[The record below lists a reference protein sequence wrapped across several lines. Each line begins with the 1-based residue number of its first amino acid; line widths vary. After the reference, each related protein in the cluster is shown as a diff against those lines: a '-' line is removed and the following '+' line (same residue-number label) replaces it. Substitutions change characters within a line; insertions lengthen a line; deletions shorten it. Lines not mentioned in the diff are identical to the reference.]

1 MANKKLKKKDYQ
13 QALQAMF
20 EQAQGVKG
28 WDTRYVPKSLDP
40 VDHSSLEIKLIAY
53 YLPQFHP
60 VPENDHWWGKGF
72 TEWTNVTKAVP
83 QFLGHYQ
90 PHLPGELGFYD
101 LRLPESLR
109 AQAAL
114 ARHYGVHGFC
124 IHHYWFGGRRI
135 LERPLEVLLENPDID
150 INFCLCWAN
159 ENWCRR
165 WDGLEEDILLA
176 QSHSPQDDIAFIDS
190 LMPAFKD
197 ERYIKVDGK
206 PVLVVYRASLLP
218 DARETAKR
226 WRAHLAEH
234 GFPGI
239 HLVAATSFD
248 IVESESFGFDATV
261 EFPPHKFK
269 VEPINSQYVVLNPDY
284 TGKIY
289 DYGNWKDRW
298 NSQPSEGRVHY
309 RGVMPSWDNEARRP
323 GNGFSYVNATP
334 VSYASWLNNVCQE
347 TAAKPEAQ
355 RFVFVN
361 AWNEWAEG
369 AHLEP
374 DRRNGYAYLHATAS
388 VLQRFRKPSAVFNRV
403 TEIQRSFVKRSDFCV
418 AVHLYYSDLSAE
430 LIARLREAPSIDVH
444 LSMMQDVST
453 DVLELWLNSGL
464 NFYPTLI
471 ENRGR
476 DIRSFL
482 TAFSG
487 FIQPRGYELFCK
499 VHTKKSLH
507 RLDGDVWRSS
517 LYDSLISEIAIDQLK
532 SSRRVGLLAPLGSIM
547 DLSVPQIHLGN
558 LEWLNAL
565 LEILGRPDLAD
576 GYRFSFSAG
585 SMFWGRTEAFSLLR
599 KFDDLIDSFELEVG
613 QMDGTLA
620 HAFERIFGLLVNAEG
635 YEMAEAGNGGAVG
648 QLKELLQVTHR
659 KIPS

>member
-1 MANKKLKKKDYQ
+1 MARKKLTKKDYQ

-28 WDTRYVPKSLDP
+28 WDTRYVPRSLDP
-40 VDHSSLEIKLIAY
+40 VDHDSLDIKLIAY

-135 LERPLEVLLENPDID
+135 LERPFQVLLENPDID

-159 ENWCRR
+159 ENWSRR

-176 QSHSPQDDIAFIDS
+176 QSHSPEDDLAFIDS
-190 LMPAFKD
+190 LLPAFRD
-197 ERYIKVDGK
+197 ERYIKVEGK
-206 PVLVVYRASLLP
+206 PLLVVYRASLLP
-218 DARETAKR
+218 DARQTAKR
-226 WRAHLAEH
+226 WRERLREH
-234 GFPGI
+234 GFPGV

-248 IVESESFGFDATV
+248 ITDAESFDFDATV
-261 EFPPHKFK
+261 EFPPHKYLLD
-269 VEPINSQYVVLNPDY
+269 PINDHYVVMNPEY

-289 DYGNWKDRW
+289 DYDKWREKW
-298 NSQPSEGRVHY
+298 NELPSTGRVHY
-309 RGVMPSWDNEARRP
+309 RAVMPSWDNEPRRP
-323 GNGFSYVNATP
+323 GNGFSYVNSSPT
-334 VSYASWLNNVCQE
+334 SYASWLDRVCQE
-347 TAAKPEAQ
+347 TMTKQASD

-374 DRRNGYAYLHATAS
+374 DRKYGYAYLHATS
-388 VLQRFRKPSAVFNRV
+388 NVLQQFRKPSAVSNSV
-403 TEIQRSFVKRSDFCV
+403 AELQKKFVKRNDACV
-418 AVHLYYSDLSAE
+418 VVHLYYSDLSEE
-430 LIARLREAPSIDVH
+430 LIERLTALHDVDVH
-444 LSMMQDVST
+444 VSMMQNVSQEVI
-453 DVLELWLNSGL
+453 DLWQQSGL
-464 NFYPTLI
+464 NFYPVLT

-482 TAFSG
+482 IAFSG
-487 FIQPRGYELFCK
+487 FVQPHGYEYFCK
-499 VHTKKSLH
+499 IHTKKSLH
-507 RLDGDVWRSS
+507 RVDGDAWRSS
-517 LYDSLISEIAIDQLK
+517 LFNSLISD
-532 SSRRVGLLAPLGSIM
+532 SSKKQIISSTQRGVVAPTGAIM
-547 DLSVPQIHLGN
+547 DLSVPEVHLGN
-558 LEWLNAL
+558 MEWLNAL
-565 LEILGRPDLAD
+565 LEVIGRPELAD
-576 GYRFSFSAG
+576 GYRFRFSAG
-585 SMFWGRTEAFSLLR
+585 SMFWGRTEAFVQLNKLAG
-599 KFDDLIDSFELEVG
+599 LVDSFELEVG
-613 QMDGTLA
+613 QLDGTLA
-620 HAFERIFGLLVNAEG
+620 HAFERMFCLLAET
-635 YEMAEAGNGGAVG
+635 AGFEIVEIGNDS
-648 QLKELLQVTHR
+648 H
-659 KIPS
+659 